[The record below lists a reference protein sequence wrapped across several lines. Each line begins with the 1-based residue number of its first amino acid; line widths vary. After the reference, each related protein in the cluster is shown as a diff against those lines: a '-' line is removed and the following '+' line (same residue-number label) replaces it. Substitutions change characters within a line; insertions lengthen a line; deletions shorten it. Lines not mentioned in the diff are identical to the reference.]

1 MKRVR
6 SEIPFSTYRRAIYES
21 GVMKITIDG
30 KTVWD
35 DDVDLTNIDDKIGDK
50 MILDNIKRFHEV
62 LAKDFMV
69 ARITFK
75 TVWPD
80 HMVVDIIT
88 AEGSEDAG
96 GLRKRKHN

>member
-6 SEIPFSTYRRAIYES
+6 SEIPFSTFRRTIYES
-21 GVMKITIDG
+21 GVIKITIDG
-30 KTVWD
+30 KVVWD
-35 DDVDLTNIDDKIGDK
+35 DDVDLTNIDDKIGNK

-75 TVWPD
+75 IVLPD

-96 GLRKRKHN
+96 GLCRRK

>member
-6 SEIPFSTYRRAIYES
+6 SEIPFSTFRRTIYES
-21 GVMKITIDG
+21 GVIKITIDG
-30 KTVWD
+30 KVVWD
-35 DDVDLTNIDDKIGDK
+35 DDVDLTNIDDKIGNK

-75 TVWPD
+75 TVLPD

-88 AEGSEDAG
+88 AEGSEDAD
-96 GLRKRKHN
+96 GLCRRK